1 MTRRPL
7 NLAARAAALGLTVML
22 WAAGQ
27 AGAQAGL
34 QPSPRALLEQTSHRM
49 VAALDA
55 NRALLARKPTRIYA
69 IVEDVLVPHV
79 DMTRASRWALGRH
92 WREASAEQRARFQQ
106 EFHTLLVRFYSTALV
121 EYLNAGHEIPDGVI
135 AFLPQRGDEA
145 AARVGGEVT
154 VRTVVRPANG
164 RAVPVNY
171 EMHRSPEGWK
181 VCDVTVDGVS
191 IITAYRSV
199 FRTEIRK
206 HGIDGLIDTLAA
218 FNQRYAAR
226 D

>member
-1 MTRRPL
+1 
-7 NLAARAAALGLTVML
+7 ML
-22 WAAGQ
+22 WFAGQ
-27 AGAQAGL
+27 ASVQAGL
-34 QPSPRALLEQTSHRM
+34 QPSPRALLKQTSHRM

-55 NRALLARKPTRIYA
+55 NRALLARKPTHIYA
-69 IVEDVLVPHV
+69 IVEQVLVPHV
-79 DMTRASRWALGRH
+79 DMNRASRWALGRH
-92 WREASAEQRARFQQ
+92 WREASAGQRVRFER

-135 AFLPQRGDEA
+135 AFLPPRGGTEA
-145 AARVGGEVT
+145 DARARGEVT
-154 VRTVVRPANG
+154 VRTVVRPTNG

-171 EMHRSPEGWK
+171 EMRRGQDGWK

-199 FRTEIRK
+199 FNTEIRK
-206 HGIDGLIDTLAA
+206 HGIDGLIETLAA
-218 FNQRYAAR
+218 FNQRYAVR